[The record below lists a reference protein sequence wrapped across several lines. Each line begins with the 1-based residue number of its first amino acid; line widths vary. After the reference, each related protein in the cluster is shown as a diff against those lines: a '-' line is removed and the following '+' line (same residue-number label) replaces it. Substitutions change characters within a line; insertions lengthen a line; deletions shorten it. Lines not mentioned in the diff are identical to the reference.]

1 MITSSSSSTSRRGRL
16 RRNRCVELGVAVS
29 SLIVGVALPFII
41 DTDPNRL
48 PIFNLIIEKKHKY

>member
-1 MITSSSSSTSRRGRL
+1 
-16 RRNRCVELGVAVS
+16 
-29 SLIVGVALPFII
+29 LIVGVALPFII